1 MSDVSSGARAP
12 DGSYGDRPVTPAA
25 DPGYPAQ
32 KYPTEAYPAETYP
45 AETYPR
51 ETYPT
56 ETYPTETY
64 PAQAYPAETYPTE
77 TSFAPTGSSTDD
89 STAKQV
95 AGQAKDAAGQAASD
109 VKDTAKEQVQRVGS
123 ETRRQAQNVASDVR
137 DRMSQQARTQND
149 RLVTGIRQAAD
160 QLDEMRGDRQ
170 DSPAATV
177 VSRIADSGR
186 DFAEYLDRHGPEG
199 VLREVQ
205 DFARRR
211 PGAFLATALAAGF
224 VVGRLGKG
232 IAKADANAGKP
243 RSDSFV
249 SDTGYSTGDR
259 YGTGTTG
266 YGDTAL
272 TGTGAGYQAGRTGS
286 ADYLS
291 TGTGSST
298 EYAATGTGT
307 PVVVEEEYIAE
318 TREDRR

>member
-12 DGSYGDRPVTPAA
+12 DGGYSDQPVTPAA

-32 KYPTEAYPAETYP
+32 TYP
-45 AETYPR
+45 A

-64 PAQAYPAETYPTE
+64 PAQAYPTETYSAESYP
-77 TSFAPTGSSTDD
+77 AGTGSSGADD
-89 STAKQV
+89 SKAKQV

-109 VKDTAKEQVQRVGS
+109 VKDTAKDQVQRVGS
-123 ETRRQAQNVASDVR
+123 EARTQARNVAADVR
-137 DRMSQQARTQND
+137 DRVSQQARSQND
-149 RLVTGIRQAAD
+149 KLVTGIRQAAD
-160 QLDEMRGDRQ
+160 QLEEMRGDRQ

-177 VSRIADSGR
+177 VSRVADGGR
-186 DFAEYLDRHGPEG
+186 QFADYLDRHGPEG

-232 IAKADANAGKP
+232 IAKADSNAGKP
-243 RSDSFV
+243 SSDSFV
-249 SDTGYSTGDR
+249 SGTGYSTGDR
-259 YGTGTTG
+259 YGTAG

-272 TGTGAGYQAGRTGS
+272 TGTDAGYQ
-286 ADYLS
+286 
-291 TGTGSST
+291 TGTGSGYPTGATSST

-307 PVVVEEEYIAE
+307 PVVVEEEYIVD

>member
-12 DGSYGDRPVTPAA
+12 DGSYTDQPVTPAA
-25 DPGYPAQ
+25 EPGYPAQ
-32 KYPTEAYPAETYP
+32 TYP
-45 AETYPR
+45 A
-51 ETYPT
+51 

-64 PAQAYPAETYPTE
+64 PAQTYPGQTYSTETYPAT
-77 TSFAPTGSSTDD
+77 TGSSGDD
-89 STAKQV
+89 QSKAKQV

-123 ETRRQAQNVASDVR
+123 EARTQVRNVATDVR
-137 DRMSQQARTQND
+137 DRVSQQARSQND
-149 RLVTGIRQAAD
+149 KLVSGIRQAAD
-160 QLDEMRGDRQ
+160 QLEEMRGDRQ

-177 VSRIADSGR
+177 VSRIADGGR
-186 DFAEYLDRHGPEG
+186 EFADYLDRHGPEG

-232 IAKADANAGKP
+232 IAKADSNAGKP
-243 RSDSFV
+243 SSDSFV
-249 SDTGYSTGDR
+249 SGSGYSTDDR

-266 YGDTAL
+266 YTDTAL
-272 TGTGAGYQAGRTGS
+272 TGTGAGYQTGTAGS
-286 ADYLS
+286 AEYLS
-291 TGTGSST
+291 TSPTGST

-307 PVVVEEEYIAE
+307 PVVVEEEYIVD

>member
-12 DGSYGDRPVTPAA
+12 DGGYSDQPVTPATE
-25 DPGYPAQ
+25 PGYPAQ
-32 KYPTEAYPAETYP
+32 AYPA
-45 AETYPR
+45 

-64 PAQAYPAETYPTE
+64 PAETYAAETYPVT
-77 TSFAPTGSSTDD
+77 TGSSDD
-89 STAKQV
+89 DQSKAKQV
-95 AGQAKDAAGQAASD
+95 AGQAKDAAGQAAGD
-109 VKDTAKEQVQRVGS
+109 VKDTAKEQAQRVTS
-123 ETRRQAQNVASDVR
+123 EARTQVRNVASDVR
-137 DRMSQQARTQND
+137 DRMGQQARSSND
-149 RLVTGIRQAAD
+149 KLVSGIRQAAD
-160 QLDEMRGDRQ
+160 QLEEMRGDRQ

-186 DFAEYLDRHGPEG
+186 QFADYLDHHGPEG

-211 PGAFLATALAAGF
+211 PGAFLASALAAGF

-232 IAKADANAGKP
+232 IAKADSNAGKP
-243 RSDSFV
+243 SSDSFV
-249 SDTGYSTGDR
+249 SGTGYSSADQ
-259 YGTGTTG
+259 YGTGAG

-272 TGTGAGYQAGRTGS
+272 SGTGAGYQTGAG
-286 ADYLS
+286 DYLS
-291 TGTGSST
+291 TGTTSST

-307 PVVVEEEYIAE
+307 PVVVEEEYIVE